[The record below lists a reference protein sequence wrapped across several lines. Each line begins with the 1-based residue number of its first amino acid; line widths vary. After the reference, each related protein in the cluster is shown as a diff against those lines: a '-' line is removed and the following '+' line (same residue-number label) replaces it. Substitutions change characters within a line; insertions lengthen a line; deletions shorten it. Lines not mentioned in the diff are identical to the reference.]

1 MKKQILTIMLAALAG
16 FSSYAQC
23 DKKIVLSASS
33 TEYLNAANEIQNTD
47 DKTTTV
53 EYDSKGVVIM
63 PGEDVMEGNVN
74 SISCDWKVPYKE
86 GKTVIK
92 ATLTRSN
99 GQVMN
104 IIITIEG
111 KEGKLTLLAEFE
123 EAPDRKVRLTL
134 DKFEEKK

>member
-1 MKKQILTIMLAALAG
+1 MKKQILTLLFAVAAC

-23 DKKIVLSASS
+23 DKKNVLSASS
-33 TEYLNAANEIQNTD
+33 TEYLNASNEVQNTD

-53 EYDSKGVVIM
+53 EFDSKGVVIM